1 MEAKSAEGFHNQ
13 LVLNEI
19 PLGNFFTDALY
30 STILYLYP
38 KKAKSESLVSQNVS
52 ENMGKNVGSAVET
65 ERVKEKQWSLEN
77 GRTDSL
83 NKKKSERHSR
93 SGSLRRSHSRSDS
106 RNRSRSHSR
115 HHSHN
120 DSRDRSS
127 HYSSRSHPH
136 HRSRNDSRSHSRHRS
151 SHYSS
156 RSHSRNNSKSHSRH
170 RSSHSKSHSHHHSQ
184 QVHSKQPL
192 AVDMIYDGRVTSI
205 MDYGVFV
212 ELRNVSPPR
221 EGLVHISNISRNRI
235 GHPRDVL
242 HRDQHVKV
250 KVTQISG
257 NRISLSMKD
266 VDQETGE
273 ELVSSPI
280 PPPPSRAPL
289 PTVRRK
295 RMSSWERFE
304 YNQLLSSGVLTPE
317 EQKRYADQYE
327 NVDMEEEVQPE
338 ETVDVVVNEKEAP
351 FLANVEIHDEIEK
364 NEKVAIIKNPE
375 GSMNRAALASS
386 VMIQERKALRAR
398 QQREGQANLP
408 SGALTSFDDPMPEG
422 GVHLLASEVRAMSD
436 SRSTPQPSASSQPR
450 IPSVSRK
457 TLSIAEQRKS
467 LPVYERREQL
477 LQAIRDNTVLVV
489 QGETGS
495 GKTTQMTQ
503 YIVEAGLNGGKIVGC
518 TQPRRVAAISVA
530 TRVAEEYGCRV
541 GEEVGFSVRF
551 NDRTSNRTII
561 KYMTDGMLM
570 REYLLDG
577 MLSKYSV
584 LILDEAHERT
594 LYTDVLFAL
603 LKELI
608 KKRRDLKLVITSAT
622 LDVMKFSQ
630 YYSQHIFSASHVD
643 NCPIL
648 SIKGR
653 TFPVTTYYLSEPE
666 SNYVESSLQTVWDIN
681 REEPPGDILVFL
693 TGQEE
698 IEYVC
703 EVSESGRYEA

>member
-1 MEAKSAEGFHNQ
+1 MEAKSAENFHKQ
-13 LVLNEI
+13 LVQNEI
-19 PLGNFFTDALY
+19 TLENFFTDSLY

-38 KKAKSESLVSQNVS
+38 KKTKLESVVSQNGS
-52 ENMGKNVGSAVET
+52 VGMEKTESAMSVGGEEKLWGQEKM
-65 ERVKEKQWSLEN
+65 ERSSLK
-77 GRTDSL
+77 DDL
-83 NKKKSERHSR
+83 SERHSR
-93 SGSLRRSHSRSDS
+93 SHSHHRSQRDSRVRSRSRSHHRSSRIRSRHHSHYDS
-106 RNRSRSHSR
+106 RSRSHSHSHR
-115 HHSHN
+115 DSRSVPHHHSY
-120 DSRDRSS
+120 R
-127 HYSSRSHPH
+127 
-136 HRSRNDSRSHSRHRS
+136 DSRSHSPDA
-151 SHYSS
+151 
-156 RSHSRNNSKSHSRH
+156 
-170 RSSHSKSHSHHHSQ
+170 
-184 QVHSKQPL
+184 KQPL
-192 AVDMIYDGRVTSI
+192 VVDRIYDGRVTSI

-212 ELRNVSPPR
+212 ELRNISPRR
-221 EGLVHISNISRNRI
+221 EGLVHISNIARNRI

-242 HRDQHVKV
+242 HRDQQVKV

-257 NRISLSMKD
+257 NRISLNMKD

-273 ELVSSPI
+273 EITSSPI

-289 PTVRRK
+289 PNVRRK
-295 RMSSWERFE
+295 RMSSWERVE

-317 EQKRYADQYE
+317 EQKRFADQYE
-327 NVDMEEEVQPE
+327 NVDLEEEIQPE

-351 FLANVEIHDEIEK
+351 FLANVEIRDEPEK

-386 VMIQERKALRAR
+386 VMMQERKALRAR
-398 QQREGQANLP
+398 QQREGQTNLP

-436 SRSTPQPSASSQPR
+436 SRSSAQPTISSRPR
-450 IPSVSRK
+450 LPSGNRK
-457 TLSIAEQRKS
+457 TLSITEQRKS

-577 MLSKYSV
+577 MLSKYSI

-608 KKRRDLKLVITSAT
+608 KKRRDLKLIITSAT

-630 YYSQHIFSASHVD
+630 YYSWKALHLSLVD

-648 SIKGR
+648 NIKGR

-703 EVSESGRYEA
+703 EVG